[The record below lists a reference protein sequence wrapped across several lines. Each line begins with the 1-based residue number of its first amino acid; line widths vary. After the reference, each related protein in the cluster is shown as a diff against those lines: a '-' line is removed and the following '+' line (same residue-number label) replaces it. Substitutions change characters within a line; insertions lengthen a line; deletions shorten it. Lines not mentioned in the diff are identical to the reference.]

1 MNQPAFQ
8 ILLVSNDPKL
18 LAALSKVLHA
28 DNVTFALEHSA
39 NEALQCL
46 RAHPM
51 DLVLVD
57 LVSLNEQGFDLLRQ
71 LQEHPAPTF
80 TLAIALTG
88 EDKKADKLRAFEY
101 GVLDCMSPPYEDLV
115 FRAQLRAHLEVKRQH
130 DALDRHNYNLTE
142 ACHAAEAAVRAKS
155 DFLAN
160 MSHEIRTPMNGVIAM
175 VSLLLETPLTAEQ
188 RSYLE
193 TIHTSSESLLAIV
206 NDILDFSK
214 IEAGKLELD
223 SRPFNLRA
231 AVEDSLDLQAARA
244 FGKGLDLASQLDDSI
259 PTTIEGDSL
268 RLRQVLANLLSN
280 AIKFTD
286 RGDILVQVKLLS
298 LKPDEALNH
307 SLLHL
312 HFSIRD
318 TGVGIQPERLSRLF
332 KPFSQADAS
341 TARHYGGTGLGL
353 AISKQLVELM
363 GGKMWAESSPGSGS
377 TFHFTINVQ
386 AEPQPAPFALAGRQ
400 PKLADLRLLIVDDN
414 ATVRRVLAEQV
425 TKWGM
430 APFSAESPQQ
440 ALEWLNKGET
450 YDLGVLDLQM
460 PGMDGLALAQ
470 EIHKL
475 PGAAMMPL
483 VLLMPLGL
491 HSDSPGSTH
500 IVFAHTVNKPVKPA
514 QLCEM
519 LTSALLSP
527 QKTSPQAPTSKP
539 AQTLHERLPL
549 RILLCD
555 DNAINQKV
563 AARILQQVGY
573 EPGLA
578 ANGREA
584 LEALDKQ
591 PYDIIFMD
599 VMMPEM
605 DGLEATRMI
614 RERQKDA
621 AAHPNYQSRIIV
633 IAMTAQAMQGD
644 REKCLAAGMDDY
656 LSKPIL
662 PKDVRAMIER
672 WGSQMAVLTAAPAE
686 PAAPAPMAEA
696 AESAPPAA
704 APSAPATPAPAA
716 APAPAAPAPAAP
728 APAAAAP
735 VAPAPGATASTPKTE
750 FIKQPTKPAP
760 PAPVPM
766 TEPTKPEPKV
776 VSSSAPAPKT
786 ETPAPAPKAAPA
798 AARPAAESSEPPVE
812 MERLNDLTDGNE
824 DSIRELVDLF
834 LKQTAQQLAQLESA
848 VRANKP
854 EDVRRVAHSCA
865 GASATLGM
873 TRFVPLLRELE
884 KQGAAGT
891 LTSGVEI
898 YEKVALEFKLIQQ
911 FLALQLNVVP
921 PPPVAAIS

>member
-18 LAALSKVLHA
+18 LATLSKVLHA

-39 NEALQCL
+39 SEALQCL

-57 LVSLNEQGFDLLRQ
+57 LVSLNEEGLDLLRQ
-71 LQEHPAPTF
+71 LQESPPPSF

-88 EDKKADKLRAFEY
+88 EDKKADQLRAFGH
-101 GVLDCMSPPYEDLV
+101 GVCDCMSPPYEDLV
-115 FRAQLRAHLEVKRQH
+115 FRAHLRAHLEIKHKH
-130 DALDRHNYNLTE
+130 DELDRHNYNLTE
-142 ACHAAEAAVRAKS
+142 ARQAAEAAVRAKS
-155 DFLAN
+155 DFLAA

-223 SRPFNLRA
+223 SRPFSLRA

-244 FGKGLDLASQLDDSI
+244 FGKGLDLASQIDDGI
-259 PTTIEGDSL
+259 PMSIEGDSL

-286 RGDILVQVKLLS
+286 KGDIILQVKLLS
-298 LKPDEALNH
+298 LKPDEAQNH
-307 SLLHL
+307 SSLHL
-312 HFSIRD
+312 HFSVRD
-318 TGVGIQPERLSRLF
+318 TGVGIQPERLARLF
-332 KPFSQADAS
+332 KPFAQGDAS

-386 AEPQPAPFALAGRQ
+386 AEPQPAPFTLAGLQ
-400 PKLADLRLLIVDDN
+400 PKLKDLRLLIVDDN
-414 ATVRRVLAEQV
+414 PTVRRVIAEQV

-430 APFSAESPQQ
+430 TPHTAENPQQ
-440 ALEWLNKGET
+440 ALEWLKKGET

-470 EIHKL
+470 EIHKSA
-475 PGAAMMPL
+475 GTAMMPL

-491 HSDSPGSTH
+491 HSDAPGSTH

-514 QLCEM
+514 QLCET
-519 LTSALLSP
+519 LTRALLSP
-527 QKTSPQAPTSKP
+527 PKTSRQETTSKP
-539 AQTLHERLPL
+539 AQSLNERLPL

-573 EPGLA
+573 EPA
-578 ANGREA
+578 MAVNGREA

-591 PYDIIFMD
+591 SYDLIFMD

-605 DGLEATRMI
+605 DGLEATRII

-621 AAHPNYQSRIIV
+621 SAHPNYQSRIVV

-662 PKDVRAMIER
+662 PKDVRAMVER
-672 WGSQMAVLTAAPAE
+672 WGSQTAAATAAPAE
-686 PAAPAPMAEA
+686 PAAPAPDVEA
-696 AESAPPAA
+696 AQ
-704 APSAPATPAPAA
+704 PAPL
-716 APAPAAPAPAAP
+716 
-728 APAAAAP
+728 P
-735 VAPAPGATASTPKTE
+735 VAPASAPEIESHIPTPKA
-750 FIKQPTKPAP
+750 AP

-766 TEPTKPEPKV
+766 TEPIKSEPAAV
-776 VSSSAPAPKT
+776 PSEPTPKT
-786 ETPAPAPKAAPA
+786 DTPAPAPRADTPKPTAP
-798 AARPAAESSEPPVE
+798 ESSEPPVE

-834 LKQTAQQLAQLESA
+834 LRQTSQQLAQLEA
-848 VRANKP
+848 AARANKA
-854 EDVRRVAHSCA
+854 EDIRRVAHSCA

-884 KQGAAGT
+884 KQGASGT
-891 LTSGVEI
+891 LTNAIEI

-911 FLALQLNVVP
+911 FLALQLNVTP